1 MKISA
6 LLIAA
11 VALGAAAPVLA
22 TPRTADGQSLKMSYD
37 AKHDKYCVVNEKVTG
52 SLLPQKECRTK
63 EDWAK
68 AGLQIHD
75 NQGAKLAS
83 K

>member
-11 VALGAAAPVLA
+11 VALAATAPA
-22 TPRTADGQSLKMSYD
+22 FAERRGMTDNTAVTYD
-37 AKHDKYCVVNEKVTG
+37 AKHDKYCVSQMVTG
-52 SLLPQKECRTK
+52 NLMPVKDCRTK
-63 EDWAK
+63 SDWAK
-68 AGLQIHD
+68 AGVTVGAD
-75 NQGAKLAS
+75 TDAAKLAS